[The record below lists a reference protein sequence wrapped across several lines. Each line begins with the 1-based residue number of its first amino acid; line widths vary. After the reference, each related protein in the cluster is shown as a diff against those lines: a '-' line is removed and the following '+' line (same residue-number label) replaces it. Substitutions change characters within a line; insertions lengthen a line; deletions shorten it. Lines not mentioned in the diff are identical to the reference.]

1 MSAARPTAA
10 STDQPQLLRFPITW
24 LALIGVASSLIY
36 FVGLAL
42 RYPLLAGIWHPR
54 HNWARLVGGATV
66 PALLLHL
73 AVYVAAILLYMV
85 AVRLVL
91 SHKPATHRAHG
102 QIIAVIVG
110 GWLLASLALM
120 AVAPG
125 GEAHDI
131 FDYLFRG
138 RMVAELGASPL
149 ADPPELFP
157 DHPFY
162 AYITWTDFVDAYGPL
177 WEGASGAVAAS
188 TRVFLIATGRW
199 YAGAV
204 QCPDNAASCFML
216 TSYVLAYR
224 SLAVLLAG
232 LCGWL
237 IYAISARQS
246 LPLARAA
253 LLVWLW
259 NPLLLVSSA
268 VGAHNDMVML
278 LFVLASF
285 WSLQRRWWLAAL
297 LLLVLAAHVKLT
309 ALTLA
314 PLYGLWLVRQLGW
327 RRALGYAA
335 VTALLGLAISWLL
348 YAPFGGW
355 ATLPR
360 MLEERQRYVALSPH
374 HALYRI
380 LYELGWDAALTRNLT
395 IHWPTYLYLA
405 GSVLI
410 AGALVGWRRADPL
423 DARTGDLRVF
433 WRAATV
439 VNLFYLLVGSFW
451 FQPWYVLWVLAPAAL
466 LPQSRFT
473 RHVLPWLCAGAL
485 CSNVVA
491 DYLPQ
496 LPGPPLAR
504 TGRVIAAVTTT
515 WLPAALAAV
524 IVYGARVG
532 GGRNGTR
539 MLRRRPEHV
548 DRIGRVR
555 ADS

>member
-1 MSAARPTAA
+1 MSDGEPGVISAAPPAA
-10 STDQPQLLRFPITW
+10 ARSRLFL
-24 LALIGVASSLIY
+24 LALIGIAAASLY

-42 RYPLLAGIWHPR
+42 RYPLLEGIWQPR

-73 AVYVAAILLYMV
+73 AVYVAAILLYML
-85 AVRLVL
+85 AMRLVL
-91 SHKPATHRAHG
+91 NHKPATRRAHR
-102 QIIAVIVG
+102 QVIAVIVG
-110 GWLLASLALM
+110 SWLLASLALL

-157 DHPFY
+157 DQPFY

-177 WEGASGAVAAS
+177 WEIASGAVAAA
-188 TRVFLIATGRW
+188 THALLVATGRW
-199 YAGAV
+199 YDGAA
-204 QCPDNAASCFML
+204 QCPDSAAACFML

-237 IYAISARQS
+237 IYAITARQS
-246 LPLARAA
+246 PPLERAA

-327 RRALGYAA
+327 RRALAYAA
-335 VTALLGLAISWLL
+335 VTALLGLALSWLL

-374 HALYRI
+374 HVLYRV

-395 IHWPTYLYLA
+395 IHWPTYLYLV

-410 AGALVGWRRADPL
+410 SGALGGWRRADPL
-423 DARTGDLRVF
+423 AVRTGDLRVF

-473 RHVLPWLCAGAL
+473 HHVLPWLCAGAL
-485 CSNVVA
+485 SSNVIA

-515 WLPAALAAV
+515 WLPAVLAALLV
-524 IVYGARVG
+524 WRKSLVRW
-532 GGRNGTR
+532 
-539 MLRRRPEHV
+539 RRLER
-548 DRIGRVR
+548 R
-555 ADS
+555 